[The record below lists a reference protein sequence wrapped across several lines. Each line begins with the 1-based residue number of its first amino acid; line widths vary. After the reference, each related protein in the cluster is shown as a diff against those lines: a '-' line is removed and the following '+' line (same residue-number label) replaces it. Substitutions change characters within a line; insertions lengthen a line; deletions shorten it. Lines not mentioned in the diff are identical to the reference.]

1 MKDTAPGPD
10 GIRPAFLQQT
20 KEEIAGPLRM
30 IFEKS
35 LEERRIP
42 EDWRTANITPIYKKG
57 KKTEAGNYRPVALT
71 SVCCKLL
78 EHLIRDEIVEHLE
91 KNGLLRDSQHGFRT
105 NRSCTTNLL
114 EFFEKTTDIV
124 DRGGPV
130 DMVFLDLAKAFDK
143 VPHNLLV
150 QKLKEKKEK
159 L

>member
-1 MKDTAPGPD
+1 M
-10 GIRPAFLQQT
+10 
-20 KEEIAGPLRM
+20 
-30 IFEKS
+30 
-35 LEERRIP
+35 
-42 EDWRTANITPIYKKG
+42 
-57 KKTEAGNYRPVALT
+57 ALT
-71 SVCCKLL
+71 SVCCKLI
-78 EHLIRDEIVEHLE
+78 EHIIRDEIVEHLE

-150 QKLKEKKEK
+150 QKLREKQVSEEIVQWTEDWLQRRVKSGTERAGIRMDTSRVRNHTGK
-159 L
+159 CPRTNVLYSVHSVDR